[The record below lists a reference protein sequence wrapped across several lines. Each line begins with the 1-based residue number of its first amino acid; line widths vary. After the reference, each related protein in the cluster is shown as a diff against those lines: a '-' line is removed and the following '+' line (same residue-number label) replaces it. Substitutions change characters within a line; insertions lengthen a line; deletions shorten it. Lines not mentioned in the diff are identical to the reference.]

1 MIVGHV
7 SCFSERNIYNFFFTF
22 SHLSC
27 IIKKEGML
35 FCEGRKLYEKNFGKR
50 NFMYI
55 ICIGIVTRLAG
66 DTEWC
71 SCVGRRF
78 ESGNHNYSNYG
89 KLGTGAGMG
98 AVSVSGI

>member
-1 MIVGHV
+1 
-7 SCFSERNIYNFFFTF
+7 
-22 SHLSC
+22 
-27 IIKKEGML
+27 
-35 FCEGRKLYEKNFGKR
+35 
-50 NFMYI
+50 MYI

-98 AVSVSGI
+98 AISVSGI